1 MHKEVIGTLGS
12 AFETWGVGFSSG
24 RKQEEE
30 QMLRKWPKRKHLD
43 KQQAK
48 VINMC
53 AVISVPAGLLC
64 GTRVL

>member
-1 MHKEVIGTLGS
+1 M
-12 AFETWGVGFSSG
+12 TWGVGFSCG

-30 QMLRKWPKRKHLD
+30 QMLRKWLKQKHLD